1 MAQVKALRRK
11 IKDRDPVSRGV
22 RLGCGAFSVSLV
34 NLFWDNFVPR
44 HELRKQTLFGP
55 RYIGRPKGAKY
66 SFGACKIQKG
76 FSYA

>member
-1 MAQVKALRRK
+1 MTGN
-11 IKDRDPVSRGV
+11 PVSKGV
-22 RLGCGAFSVSLV
+22 RLGRRAFSVSLV
-34 NLFWDNFVPR
+34 NLFGDNFVSR

-55 RYIGRPKGAKY
+55 RYIGRPKGAKC